1 MDHPLIHEA
10 QKGLRKR
17 VVQFFKKAYK
27 VQRDSNIVFVCGG
40 NEAGDMRVLFKAYAE
55 MHASEYDI
63 FHPEFAMENLFSSG
77 LPDQFDITDFES
89 LVGSL
94 SRAIVIFPEAAGSF
108 AETGYFSA
116 IEHLCEKVI
125 LVLDSDRQK
134 DDSFISLGP
143 AKKIGQKSRFY
154 PVIQM
159 SYKSPS
165 FDVVVGRM
173 KRVTLKKTMK
183 MLTWNQLSDLSDY
196 EWFCLIHEVV
206 RFLTITTIDD
216 LKYIFRAMSDGHL
229 SVSKLHQIASILVG
243 STHLIEYGEF
253 GHLRANPL
261 KSSLLEIS
269 TGNVTEQNE
278 LRLELASLYQDSGG
292 EFKALVDGV

>member
-1 MDHPLIHEA
+1 M
-10 QKGLRKR
+10 
-17 VVQFFKKAYK
+17 VQFFKSAYK
-27 VQRDSNIVFVCGG
+27 VQRDSNIIFVCGG
-40 NEAGDMRVLFKAYAE
+40 NNADDMRILFKAYAQ
-55 MHASEYDI
+55 ANAPEYDI
-63 FHPEFAMENLFSSG
+63 FQPEFAMENLFSSG

-116 IEHLCEKVI
+116 IDHLCEKVI

-165 FDVVVGRM
+165 FDVVVERM
-173 KRVTLKKTMK
+173 KRVKLKKTMK
-183 MLTWNQLSDLSDY
+183 MLTWQKLSDLTDY

-206 RFLTITTIDD
+206 RFLTITTIED

-229 SVSKLHQIASILVG
+229 SISKLHQIASILVG
-243 STHLIEYGEF
+243 SQHLVEYGEF
-253 GHLRANPL
+253 GHLRVNPT
-261 KSSLLEIS
+261 KSDLLEVS
-269 TGNVTEQNE
+269 NGNATEHNA
-278 LRLELASLYQDSGG
+278 LRLELANLYQDNGG
-292 EFKALVDGV
+292 EFKVLVDGV